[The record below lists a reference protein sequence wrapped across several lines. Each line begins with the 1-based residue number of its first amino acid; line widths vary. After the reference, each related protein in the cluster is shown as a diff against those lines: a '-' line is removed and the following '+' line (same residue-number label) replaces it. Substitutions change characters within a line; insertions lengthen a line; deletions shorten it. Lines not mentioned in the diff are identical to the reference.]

1 MSTNLPGFDLKTED
15 IPPQQYSICICRAG
29 SADFQRGQD
38 VAQRMYRKVWNTPSY
53 SPRGSYAVV
62 VASRVT
68 EAWHPVANVNFVLR
82 DTQSV
87 LPSELIFG
95 ERNWVSAG
103 VGDEC
108 RIAEICGLAIN
119 DVTPVEMRRG
129 VLMMLSM
136 GIQSIAMHTDIR
148 WIITIQHQFLIRI
161 LRQSL
166 GLPFR
171 QIRQQI
177 RADTP
182 LPKDDYWSRDVMPG
196 LYLLDTHDPASRS
209 ACESFFYYL
218 NGMQMSLQMTSCL
231 NFSQRSYAGFRRQ
244 WLQRMSLAE
253 SS

>member
-1 MSTNLPGFDLKTED
+1 MSTNLPGFDLNTGG
-15 IPPQQYSICICRAG
+15 IPLHQYSVSICRAG
-29 SADFQRGQD
+29 SVDFQSGQD

-53 SPRGSYAVV
+53 SSRGSYAVV

-82 DTQSV
+82 ETQSL

-95 ERNWVSAG
+95 ERNWASAG
-103 VGDEC
+103 VDDES

-119 DVTPVEMRRG
+119 DATPVEMRRG

-136 GIQSIAMHTDIR
+136 GVQSIAMHTDIR
-148 WIITIQHQFLIRI
+148 WIITIQHEFLIRI

-171 QIRQQI
+171 QIRQQMLTD
-177 RADTP
+177 AP

-196 LYLLDTHDPASRS
+196 LYLLDSHDPASRS

-218 NGMQMSLQMTSCL
+218 NGMQMTLQMTSCL
-231 NFSQRSYAGFRRQ
+231 NFSQRGYAGFRRQ
-244 WLQRMSLAE
+244 WQQRMSLAE
-253 SS
+253 LS